1 MLNKQKG
8 TVLIIAVFFASVIA
22 AIAARFTGD
31 FQLSAARTEQGLI
44 SAQLQ
49 QFFYS
54 VESFAGWVLIQD
66 ADDDSNNGRY
76 KNNGI
81 NGSYDHLQ
89 EEWMQQLNAPIEE
102 AEVTAHLEDAQGRF
116 NLNQLQG
123 RPSPY
128 KPTGTFSEK
137 FTVAQQRFIR
147 LLQTYPGDEV
157 SLADAVAITEAVIDW
172 VDIDDTVTGQGGA
185 EDSFYGSQDSPYRPA
200 NQFFTHVS
208 ELRLVKGVTRE
219 IYDYLQ
225 PLVIALPNKE
235 GVNINTALAPVM
247 RSLNQKNV
255 ETPLSETDV
264 SILLSSRPQNNTELA
279 YRSVDG
285 FLASS
290 EANQLFG
297 VDAELWPSVEGLR
310 TGSEFF
316 LLTSTIR
323 LLDYQQTLTS
333 LIKRESV
340 DTGINTR
347 VLRRIR
353 EQL

>member
-1 MLNKQKG
+1 MRKQKG

-31 FQLSAARTEQGLI
+31 FQLSVARTEQGLVN
-44 SAQLQ
+44 AQLQ

-76 KNNGI
+76 QKNGI
-81 NGSYDHLQ
+81 NGNYDHAQ
-89 EEWMQQLNAPIEE
+89 EEWTQELNFPIEE
-102 AEVTAHLEDAQGRF
+102 AEVTARLEDAQGRF

-123 RPSPY
+123 RPSLY
-128 KPTGTFSEK
+128 KPAGTFSGR

-147 LLQTYPGDEV
+147 LLQTYPGDEL
-157 SLADAVAITEAVIDW
+157 SLADATTITEAVIDW
-172 VDIDDTVTGQGGA
+172 IDTDDTVTGQGGA
-185 EDSFYGSQDSPYRPA
+185 ENSFYESQDSPYRSA
-200 NQFFTHVS
+200 NQLFTHVT
-208 ELRLVKGVTRE
+208 ELRLVKGITRE
-219 IYDYLQ
+219 LYDYLQ

-235 GVNINTALAPVM
+235 GININTALAPVM
-247 RSLNQKNV
+247 RTLNQKGV
-255 ETPLSETDV
+255 ETPLSEIDV
-264 SILLSSRPQNNTELA
+264 NILLSSRPQNNTELA
-279 YRSVDG
+279 YQSVDG

-297 VDAELWPSVEGLR
+297 VDAELWPSVKGLR

-316 LLTSTIR
+316 LLTSTIG
-323 LLDYQQTLTS
+323 LLGYQQTLTS

-340 DTGINTR
+340 DTGIKTR
-347 VLRRIR
+347 VIRRLH
-353 EQL
+353 E